1 MLQAAVCDG
10 CTLDAFTL
18 DEDCLGPAEV
28 DVGRGEIVEALVC
41 LTVQDANGVSVAF
54 IYSRDDLHQQKWGD
68 YNQHLTSDEARR
80 VAATIAKLPELVRKH
95 E

>member
-28 DVGRGEIVEALVC
+28 DVGQGEVVEALVITDVVIV
-41 LTVQDANGVSVAF
+41 LDEGV
-54 IYSRDDLHQQKWGD
+54 DL
-68 YNQHLTSDEARR
+68 LFE
-80 VAATIAKLPELVRKH
+80 IAGQIVVLK
-95 E
+95 